1 MQYFMRSNLQL
12 SRVKADVS
20 WKKEAILS
28 GVTVT
33 RIVKRGVT
41 VVWTFIRFERKKKK
55 VKCEAILNS
64 HKIVKT
70 CFWFPLKNCPTYTIS
85 FNRITPQ
92 IRNNLISF
100 IKTLSLLACGVDNFF
115 LNRL

>member
-1 MQYFMRSNLQL
+1 MHYFMRSNLQL

-41 VVWTFIRFERKKKK
+41 VVWTFMYERKKSKMRG
-55 VKCEAILNS
+55 N
-64 HKIVKT
+64 
-70 CFWFPLKNCPTYTIS
+70 
-85 FNRITPQ
+85 
-92 IRNNLISF
+92 
-100 IKTLSLLACGVDNFF
+100 IK
-115 LNRL
+115 